1 VIPIEKSLLYVRPL
15 YLQTS
20 EGRIPELK
28 RVIVAYQTRIEMAE
42 TLKEA
47 LMKIFGRS
55 IDAALPV
62 DRLES
67 TATSV
72 VPITSGVAGAPG
84 AAGVTAEPGSAEL
97 IAEAGDHYDRM
108 QKAARDGDWALYGEE
123 QKKLGETIKKLQKIK
138 K

>member
-1 VIPIEKSLLYVRPL
+1 
-15 YLQTS
+15 
-20 EGRIPELK
+20 
-28 RVIVAYQTRIEMAE
+28 MAE

-55 IDAALPV
+55 IDASLPG

-67 TATSV
+67 SATSV
-72 VPITSGVAGAPG
+72 MPTTSGVPGAPG
-84 AAGVTAEPGSAEL
+84 AAGLTVEPGTADL
-97 IAEAGDHYDRM
+97 VAEAGDHYDRM